1 MYGNQITL
9 PLINNPN
16 PNQNLQT
23 EPKSLSY
30 FRFAR
35 DSMKNGDLNP
45 SYSLLVSQP
54 YHPYHNPSQMDINYN
69 NQSLE
74 TLGQHPYLNSYP
86 LPKIKNNDHTTNI
99 KSGELVDFPDETYI
113 PLKKFNQYKDKVN
126 LEINLMNERER
137 AKSAERKR
145 IEVYGVGG
153 NIKPGG
159 LISVTKLHRKN
170 LHHWKFFK
178 DSTNIILSYLSIK
191 KLNDGHKN
199 LRSKKFVLVQA
210 AKEGMARIRDF
221 LLPILSNIEDFCLEF
236 FKNTIIFNI
245 NDEERFNKSVF
256 VTKSFIHQL
265 FSDLTA
271 ALAKNDDFPKD
282 IKEII
287 NSFIKNG
294 ILLPYGFLSTFEF
307 NRLEFTTDGLLN
319 NMNLDRQA
327 LLVCFIVLYRILLV
341 DIFKRYLFYFK
352 KIREADIDEITL
364 VEAYEKKLQEIED
377 RKNIQQKRKGL
388 KMLKRKNDTKDVI
401 KEENEDDEEENKIFE
416 EDENQENYHREM
428 ENKETLGMSD
438 STPPPCPP
446 KKKKKVEE
454 SESEE
459 ESKSKN
465 NKKSESHF
473 SSSKG
478 SKISS
483 NKKSSSSQNKSSSN
497 KKSSKNENS
506 ENNENENENENNE
519 SENENENKS
528 ENKNEKNKKS
538 GKKYGYSGYYD
549 KNKDKKRPKKG
560 IYFDD
565 DRQEEVQNEIKREQE
580 RVKEEKLRNKLEDS
594 NASSSDS
601 GDDSSDS
608 GSKSKNS
615 KSKNSKKKNSK
626 KSESST
632 SNSKTSEVSSSTSN
646 KKSISKISKK
656 KNINQE
662 FWGTDLDDKEN
673 EKKSEKENSV
683 VSSSIKEIDPYE
695 ERKNRVKKL
704 PKDVKIKILDEERQ
718 KLKMK
723 IKHNFHV
730 ITNILHYIFKGAIQ
744 DNVPIYNE
752 FFKEKYLYSGLVFK
766 KNNKQYANGNDDIE
780 LSRGIIIDEE
790 STNVFIEKNERW
802 AQMYKILTFQFC
814 RDFAQK
820 CQNDY

>member
-16 PNQNLQT
+16 QNQNIQT

-86 LPKIKNNDHTTNI
+86 LPKIKNNDPTTNI

-506 ENNENENENENNE
+506 ENNESENENENSENENNE
-519 SENENENKS
+519 SENENKSENKS
-528 ENKNEKNKKS
+528 ESKNEKNKKS

-656 KNINQE
+656 KI
-662 FWGTDLDDKEN
+662 
-673 EKKSEKENSV
+673 
-683 VSSSIKEIDPYE
+683 
-695 ERKNRVKKL
+695 
-704 PKDVKIKILDEERQ
+704 
-718 KLKMK
+718 
-723 IKHNFHV
+723 
-730 ITNILHYIFKGAIQ
+730 
-744 DNVPIYNE
+744 
-752 FFKEKYLYSGLVFK
+752 
-766 KNNKQYANGNDDIE
+766 
-780 LSRGIIIDEE
+780 
-790 STNVFIEKNERW
+790 
-802 AQMYKILTFQFC
+802 
-814 RDFAQK
+814 
-820 CQNDY
+820 